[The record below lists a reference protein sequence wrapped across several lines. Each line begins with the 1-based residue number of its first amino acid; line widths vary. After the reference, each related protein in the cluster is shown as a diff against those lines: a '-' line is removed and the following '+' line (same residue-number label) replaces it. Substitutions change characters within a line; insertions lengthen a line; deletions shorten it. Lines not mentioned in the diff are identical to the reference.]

1 MPGVFFKTSSKYLVF
16 LLVLSK
22 SQKETKEEKFLQMTK
37 SENDRVKEN
46 YNLADNNSSDNY
58 RRERQ
63 VNLNFS
69 E

>member
-37 SENDRVKEN
+37 SENDRVNEN